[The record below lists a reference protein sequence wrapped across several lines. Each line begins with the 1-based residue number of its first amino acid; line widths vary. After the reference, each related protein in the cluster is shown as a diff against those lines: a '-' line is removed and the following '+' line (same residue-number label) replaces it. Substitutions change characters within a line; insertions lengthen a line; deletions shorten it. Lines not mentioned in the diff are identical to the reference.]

1 MAIKEEEKTGVQVQ
15 STAPVPAPTT
25 DPVSTASVPSP
36 LVTTYDE
43 YSQVKAYHDNVASTA
58 HYDQSEDSI
67 VDGLETNRQEE
78 QDIRSKEAIQAH
90 NDSDG
95 GILGSLFRIAQGP
108 VESVNQFDRAFGI
121 SDSLKNKFGVDLQL
135 GEDTFFYD
143 TEKDLSLSPRNTFE
157 EVGKA
162 ILQFVTPFA
171 PAFKAVSVGTK
182 LVGLFKN
189 SPKLKAAF
197 DGTIAGLPVDAFGF
211 NPDDPNLA
219 ATLLST
225 KVISEDSR
233 IGAVFKQYLANNPED
248 TKTERQLKNA
258 LTGALVG
265 GVGET
270 LIGLGGKAFGKA
282 NKAEID
288 ATAKEVGEEAVAN
301 ADKLKLSGQN
311 IDGLINRLPDDGARI
326 NEEIDAKMVA
336 EQTEEASLK
345 REALVEDLERNKRVL
360 RDSGELLD
368 DTALADLKQTIK
380 EQENRIKEVDKFNS
394 TARERAEQA
403 VRAENKFNK
412 YKTSSHPE
420 DDVDN
425 LRSAG
430 SEKSSPSTVEE
441 LASHTNDLLRNVIGD
456 LPPGRSAMR
465 SLSKVAME
473 DDLVNVLH
481 QAVNNNTSAF
491 PFKEETLQDVLKDVQ
506 NQFGTPMEELTQ
518 TLLKKAGDL
527 ESAKPFV
534 ILGKAM
540 LAKSTRDAS
549 AAAEKMFLDPSTNN
563 QFEFLNASAM
573 NHNILKG
580 VFGIARESGRLLQ
593 LHKKVV
599 GAENISGQADEIRRA
614 MINQVVFG
622 DKKLAQIKG
631 GRISQLKKFFKERQT
646 LDPNYKAPLGFC
658 D

>member
-1 MAIKEEEKTGVQVQ
+1 MATKEEEKTGVQVQ
-15 STAPVPAPTT
+15 NAAPELTSIEPS
-25 DPVSTASVPSP
+25 VSQPPRAKP
-36 LVTTYDE
+36 LVVSYDE
-43 YSQVKAYHDNVASTA
+43 YSQIKAYHDNVASTA
-58 HYDQSEDSI
+58 HYDQSEASV

-182 LVGLFKN
+182 LVGLFKK
-189 SPKLKAAF
+189 SPKFKAAF

-233 IGAVFKQYLANNPED
+233 IGAIVKQVLANNPED

-258 LTGALVG
+258 LTGALISG
-265 GVGET
+265 MGEFVV
-270 LIGLGGKAFGKA
+270 GLGGKAFGKA
-282 NKAEID
+282 NKVEIE
-288 ATAKEVGEEAVAN
+288 ATTKEI
-301 ADKLKLSGQN
+301 ADETVSNIGRLKDSGQN
-311 IDGLINRLPDDGARI
+311 IDGLINKLPDDGARI
-326 NEEIDAKMVA
+326 KEEVQFKVDNEGL
-336 EQTEEASLK
+336 TPEEA
-345 REALVEDLERNKRVL
+345 D
-360 RDSGELLD
+360 
-368 DTALADLKQTIK
+368 I
-380 EQENRIKEVDKFNS
+380 
-394 TARERAEQA
+394 A

-425 LRSAG
+425 LRSTG
-430 SEKSSPSTVEE
+430 SEKSSPSTVAE

-481 QAVNNNTSAF
+481 QAVNNNTTVF
-491 PFKEETLQDVLKDVQ
+491 PFKEETLQDVLKEVE

-518 TLLKKAGDL
+518 TLLRKAGDL

-549 AAAEKMFLDPSTNN
+549 DAAEKMFLDPSTNN

-599 GAENISGQADEIRRA
+599 GAESITGQADEIRRA

-631 GRISQLKKFFKERQT
+631 GRISKLKNFFKERQA
-646 LDPNYKAPLGFC
+646 LDPDYKAPLGFC